1 MLEYIVNTLI
11 PNFIFWFFAAA
22 VVGGVLVFFAK
33 TWKLWLYLVFL
44 MLIGAI
50 CGAAILGDGLL
61 PLDSITIADLLGAC
75 LGAVVGLGLGTVS
88 YDDYLFE

>member
-1 MLEYIVNTLI
+1 
-11 PNFIFWFFAAA
+11 
-22 VVGGVLVFFAK
+22 
-33 TWKLWLYLVFL
+33 

-75 LGAVVGLGLGTVS
+75 LGAVVGLVLSTVS
-88 YDDYLFE
+88 YDDDLFE